1 MTRDKLEL
9 MLREGEGFT
18 IEFKECVNG
27 LNNSVFETVC
37 SFSNRYGGY
46 ILLGVQETGGQG
58 AVIGVNPGCVNDM
71 KKNFV
76 NMLNNPQK
84 IHPSLYLNLEELE
97 YDGKIVLWVY
107 VPVSSQIEFCS
118 NKIFDRNEDADQD
131 VSTSA
136 DLVANISN
144 RKSSTYIERKIF
156 PYANK
161 EDLSVDLIGKV
172 RLMAV
177 NRDRNHPWKNMN
189 DMELLKS
196 AGLYEKN
203 RITGEEGLN
212 MACILLFGKQDV
224 IQSCVPGY
232 KTDAI
237 YRVKNLDRY
246 DDRLIVE
253 NNLIESYD
261 ILMQFISKHTD
272 DKFFL
277 IDNVNVS
284 VRNAIAREIVS
295 NILVH
300 RDFRSAFPAKLII
313 EKDRICTENWNRTQ
327 RIGKLELEDFT
338 PYPKNPILA
347 KFFINI
353 GYADGLGSGVRN
365 LYKFTKIYSGGEPD
379 LEEGD
384 VFRLT
389 VPLSVNA
396 AGNFTDIIA
405 SSAIEGQNSAIGAD
419 NPAIESQNPAIESQN
434 PAIGVNDSAIDIEKS
449 TIAYDFRILDM
460 INSAIEN
467 NNYGESTKNKM
478 KQICHSIEKEQIF
491 GTSDIAQIAGC
502 SSSTAREILRKL
514 RKIGVIKEIKGRGKG
529 RYVFISVE
537 ADLERKGSK
546 AQTIS
551 DL

>member
-1 MTRDKLEL
+1 MTREKMEL
-9 MLREGEGFT
+9 MLSEGEGFT
-18 IEFKECVNG
+18 VEFKECVNG

-46 ILLGVQETGGQG
+46 ILLGVREVGGQG
-58 AVIGVNPGCVNDM
+58 VVIGVNPRCVTDM

-84 IHPSLYLNLEELE
+84 IYPSLYLNLEEME

-107 VPVSSQIEFCS
+107 VPVSSQIEFCDK
-118 NKIFDRNEDADQD
+118 KIFDRNEDADQD

-136 DLVANISN
+136 DLVASISN

-156 PYANK
+156 PYAER
-161 EDLSVDLIGKV
+161 EDLSVDLIGKA
-172 RLMAV
+172 RKMAV
-177 NRDRNHPWKNMN
+177 NRDKNHPWKDMD
-189 DMELLKS
+189 DMELLRS

-203 RITGEEGLN
+203 RVTGEKGLN
-212 MACILLFGKQDV
+212 MACILLFGKKEV

-253 NNLIESYD
+253 NNLMESYD

-272 DKFFL
+272 DRFFL
-277 IDNVNVS
+277 IDNVNMS

-300 RDFRSAFPAKLII
+300 RDFGSAFPAKLII
-313 EKDRICTENWNRTQ
+313 EKDRIYTENWNRSQ

-389 VPLSVNA
+389 VPLITGASDDS
-396 AGNFTDIIA
+396 AGKSGDLAIEDSDPAIED
-405 SSAIEGQNSAIGAD
+405 SDPAIEGG
-419 NPAIESQNPAIESQN
+419 
-434 PAIGVNDSAIDIEKS
+434 DSAIAYDPRITKMINLAIEK
-449 TIAYDFRILDM
+449 
-460 INSAIEN
+460 N
-467 NNYGESTKNKM
+467 NFGESTKSKID
-478 KQICHSIEKEQIF
+478 QICHSIEKGQVF
-491 GTSDIAQIAGC
+491 GTSDIVQIIEC
-502 SSSTAREILRKL
+502 SPSTAREILRKL
-514 RKIGVIKEIKGRGKG
+514 RGMGVVREVKGKGKG
-529 RYVFISVE
+529 RYVFIH
-537 ADLERKGSK
+537 
-546 AQTIS
+546 
-551 DL
+551 

>member
-1 MTRDKLEL
+1 MTREKLDE
-9 MLREGEGFT
+9 MLQGGEGFT
-18 IEFKECVNG
+18 VEYKECVNG

-46 ILLGVQETGGQG
+46 ILLGVKEVDHKGV
-58 AVIGVNPGCVNDM
+58 VIGVNPKCVTDM

-84 IHPSLYLNLEELE
+84 IHPSLYLNLEAMD

-107 VPVSSQIEFCS
+107 VPVSSQIEFCDK
-118 NKIFDRNEDADQD
+118 KIFDRNEDADQD
-131 VSTSA
+131 VSVSA

-156 PYANK
+156 PYADMN
-161 EDLSVDLIGKV
+161 DLCVDLIGKA
-172 RLMAV
+172 RQMAV
-177 NRDRNHPWKNMN
+177 NRDREHPWRGMD

-203 RITGEEGLN
+203 RVTGEEGFN
-212 MACILLFGKQDV
+212 MACILLFGKAEV

-237 YRVKNLDRY
+237 YRVKNIDRY

-253 NNLIESYD
+253 NNLIESFD

-272 DKFFL
+272 DRFFL
-277 IDNVNVS
+277 IDNVNIS
-284 VRNAIAREIVS
+284 VRSAIAREIVS

-300 RDFRSAFPAKLII
+300 RDFGSAFPAKLII
-313 EKDRICTENWNRTQ
+313 ERDKIYTENWNRTQ

-338 PYPKNPILA
+338 PYPKNPILS
-347 KFFINI
+347 KFFVNI

-365 LYKFTKIYSGGEPD
+365 LYRFTKIYSGGEPD

-389 VPLSVNA
+389 VPLIINSSENPVIENEKL
-396 AGNFTDIIA
+396 AGEEEKSAIKEEKLAIGNKN
-405 SSAIEGQNSAIGAD
+405 SAIEEGKLAIGD
-419 NPAIESQNPAIESQN
+419 KNPAIETNEKIMEKINLAIE
-434 PAIGVNDSAIDIEKS
+434 
-449 TIAYDFRILDM
+449 
-460 INSAIEN
+460 
-467 NNYGESTKNKM
+467 KNKFSEPTRL
-478 KQICHSIEKEQIF
+478 KILLIYQKIGNGQVF
-491 GTSDIAQIAGC
+491 GTQDIVQIVGC
-502 SSSTAREILRKL
+502 SSSTARELLRKL
-514 RKIGVIKEIKGRGKG
+514 RKMNVIEEVKGKGKG
-529 RYVFISVE
+529 RYMLISE
-537 ADLERKGSK
+537 
-546 AQTIS
+546 
-551 DL
+551 